1 MRTRKTEM
9 VKDSKRKERNLK
21 RERGKMIDE
30 RER

>member
-1 MRTRKTEM
+1 MRARKREM
-9 VKDSKRKERNLK
+9 VKDSKRKERNGK